1 MAEEPSSSSTI
12 PATVIT
18 ACKDGDEAVLIDYLA
33 SLANLEHINDHA
45 EDSYTLLHLAA
56 EAGHHRLVEALIAN
70 GASASAVDNDGQ
82 TPLHLAAGAGHLDA
96 VKSLTKGDCPEL
108 LVEDKYQMTPF
119 HLACESGYHGM
130 VQYLMSMFKIEKRMR
145 RGSALFLA
153 QKNNHEQVVAILERM
168 SEHQEQSP
176 DVEIGAVPATGPP
189 DASSAA
195 PPPAPVKESKS
206 RACILL

>member
-1 MAEEPSSSSTI
+1 MAEEPSSSSQI
-12 PATVIT
+12 PESVIA
-18 ACKDGDEAVLIDYLA
+18 ACKEGDEAVLTEYL
-33 SLANLEHINDHA
+33 SSQANLESINENA

-70 GASASAVDNDGQ
+70 GASASAVDSDGQ
-82 TPLHLAAGAGHLDA
+82 TPLHLATAAGHLDT

-108 LVEDKYQMTPF
+108 LMADKYQMTPF

-130 VQYLMSMFKIEKRMR
+130 VQYLMSMFKIDPGLR

-168 SEHQEQSP
+168 SQHQEQCA
-176 DVEIGAVPATGPP
+176 DVDMDSGPAAGPP
-189 DASSAA
+189 AVSSAVR
-195 PPPAPVKESKS
+195 PPAAKESKS
-206 RACILL
+206 RACIIL